1 MMNRAAFKFI
11 CSIFVLI
18 GCLPWYSCHADQQT
32 AKDDGVDFAKG
43 LMGSVV
49 DGAKNSSATTVP
61 GYTTTA
67 LPETSYYGS
76 QDLGGMQTD
85 AQTLVTTGAGN
96 DAAQFAY
103 EQSTV
108 PKLLF
113 SDTDPLITT
122 AGTIGNNTVLDPSVL
137 TVKTGD
143 CTATN
148 VSSADTNIEHCTA
161 WMIPTTHTCSKTLAV
176 NVTWSDAANC
186 PVGEGFA
193 EVSALGW
200 DWSSY
205 GTALPTTDW
214 VHARAV
220 CNPGLSADV
229 VQIELMAEGAYGSC
243 TGWRSFTVSTN
254 QPNSVL
260 AFSGSGTATV
270 DLAIPEVW
278 FAGSVV
284 YCSDPHLY
292 LNDSAWIYPFVQG
305 QCTNGI
311 CDYTITFY
319 SDYNG
324 VSLGTHPLHLIFDKP
339 AIATSVP
346 TVTETW
352 SDTCGYLEA
361 QVAP

>member
-1 MMNRAAFKFI
+1 MMNPAAFKFI

-18 GCLPWYSCHADQQT
+18 GCVPWYSCHADQQSS
-32 AKDDGVDFAKG
+32 KDDGVDFAKG

-113 SDTDPLITT
+113 SDTDPLITN

-148 VSSADTNIEHCTA
+148 VSSAETNIEHCTA

-186 PVGEGFA
+186 PVGEGFS
-193 EVSALGW
+193 EVSTLGW
-200 DWSSY
+200 DWSYWPSAPQNTSDY
-205 GTALPTTDW
+205 IR
-214 VHARAV
+214 ARAY
-220 CNPGLSADV
+220 CNPSLPDNRVEIEVYADGALGSCDAGWVRFQRSTDGSDLTPGYVDAQVFPRWGGFSACHQLLV
-229 VQIELMAEGAYGSC
+229 VAYGQC
-243 TGWRSFTVSTN
+243 VSG
-254 QPNSVL
+254 L
-260 AFSGSGTATV
+260 
-270 DLAIPEVW
+270 
-278 FAGSVV
+278 
-284 YCSDPHLY
+284 
-292 LNDSAWIYPFVQG
+292 
-305 QCTNGI
+305 
-311 CDYTITFY
+311 CDYTVEFWDESGYYAYLEPMT
-319 SDYNG
+319 
-324 VSLGTHPLHLIFDKP
+324 VHLSFEKP
-339 AIATSVP
+339 VFNTPTP